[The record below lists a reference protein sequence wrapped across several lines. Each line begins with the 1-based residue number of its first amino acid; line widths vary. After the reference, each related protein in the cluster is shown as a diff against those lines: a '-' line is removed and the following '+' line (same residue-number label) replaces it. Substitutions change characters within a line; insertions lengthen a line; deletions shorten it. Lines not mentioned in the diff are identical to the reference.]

1 MDVIEEMADKYVE
14 QHPDLVTNEQAKRM
28 LDVIRAERGETATV
42 NDAVLEDADGAAGHA
57 GSSRRLTKAEMEALL
72 AKRIELMKSG
82 GGEDNPTDQ
91 WRAFSYITSRLQDDG
106 APLRLMV
113 QAPFLLKP
121 LLVFLRMAS
130 LQASAGTGKSFLL
143 TTVFLWCIL
152 NDMDAKACAP
162 TGGYAL
168 FLKIVKW

>member
-1 MDVIEEMADKYVE
+1 MNVIEEMADKYVE

-42 NDAVLEDADGAAGHA
+42 NDAVLEDADGAAEHA

-91 WRAFSYITSRLQDDG
+91 WRVFSYIISRLQDDG

-113 QAPFLLKP
+113 QALFLLKP
-121 LLVFLRMAS
+121 LLVV
-130 LQASAGTGKSFLL
+130 LL
-143 TTVFLWCIL
+143 EWLAYRRVLEPERAFS
-152 NDMDAKACAP
+152 
-162 TGGYAL
+162 
-168 FLKIVKW
+168 

>member
-1 MDVIEEMADKYVE
+1 MNVIEEMADKYVE

-28 LDVIRAERGETATV
+28 LDVIRAERGETTTV
-42 NDAVLEDADGAAGHA
+42 NDAVLEDADGAAEHA
-57 GSSRRLTKAEMEALL
+57 GLSRRLTKAEMEALL

-91 WRAFSYITSRLQDDG
+91 WRVFSYIISRLQDDG

-121 LLVFLRMAS
+121 LFVA
-130 LQASAGTGKSFLL
+130 LL
-143 TTVFLWCIL
+143 
-152 NDMDAKACAP
+152 
-162 TGGYAL
+162 
-168 FLKIVKW
+168 KWLAYRRVLEPERAFS

>member
-1 MDVIEEMADKYVE
+1 MNVIEEMADKYVE
-14 QHPDLVTNEQAKRM
+14 QHPDLVTNEQANRM
-28 LDVIRAERGETATV
+28 LEVIRAERGETATV
-42 NDAVLEDADGAAGHA
+42 NDAVLEDADGAAEHA

-91 WRAFSYITSRLQDDG
+91 WRVFSYIISRLQDDG

-121 LLVFLRMAS
+121 LLVV
-130 LQASAGTGKSFLL
+130 LL
-143 TTVFLWCIL
+143 EWLAYRRVLEPERAFS
-152 NDMDAKACAP
+152 
-162 TGGYAL
+162 
-168 FLKIVKW
+168 

>member
-1 MDVIEEMADKYVE
+1 MNVIEEMADKYVE

-42 NDAVLEDADGAAGHA
+42 NDAVLEDADGAAEHA
-57 GSSRRLTKAEMEALL
+57 GLSRRLTKAEMEALL

-91 WRAFSYITSRLQDDG
+91 WRVFSYIISRLQDDG

-121 LLVFLRMAS
+121 LFVA
-130 LQASAGTGKSFLL
+130 LL
-143 TTVFLWCIL
+143 
-152 NDMDAKACAP
+152 
-162 TGGYAL
+162 
-168 FLKIVKW
+168 KWLAYRRVLEPERAFS

>member
-1 MDVIEEMADKYVE
+1 MNVIEEMADKYVE

-42 NDAVLEDADGAAGHA
+42 NDAVLEDADGAAEHA

-91 WRAFSYITSRLQDDG
+91 WRVFSYIISRLQDDG
-106 APLRLMV
+106 AINFSLKTHHFHKGPPLVLE
-113 QAPFLLKP
+113 K
-121 LLVFLRMAS
+121 
-130 LQASAGTGKSFLL
+130 
-143 TTVFLWCIL
+143 
-152 NDMDAKACAP
+152 
-162 TGGYAL
+162 
-168 FLKIVKW
+168 

>member
-1 MDVIEEMADKYVE
+1 MNVIEEMADKYVE

-42 NDAVLEDADGAAGHA
+42 NDAVLEDADGAAEHA

-91 WRAFSYITSRLQDDG
+91 WRVFSYIISRLQDDG

-121 LLVFLRMAS
+121 LFVA
-130 LQASAGTGKSFLL
+130 LL
-143 TTVFLWCIL
+143 
-152 NDMDAKACAP
+152 
-162 TGGYAL
+162 
-168 FLKIVKW
+168 KWLAYRRVLEPERAFS

>member
-1 MDVIEEMADKYVE
+1 MNVIEEMADKYVE

-42 NDAVLEDADGAAGHA
+42 NDAVLEDADGVAEHA

-91 WRAFSYITSRLQDDG
+91 WRVFSYIISRLQDDG

-121 LLVFLRMAS
+121 LFVALLKWLS
-130 LQASAGTGKSFLL
+130 L
-143 TTVFLWCIL
+143 IH
-152 NDMDAKACAP
+152 
-162 TGGYAL
+162 
-168 FLKIVKW
+168 I